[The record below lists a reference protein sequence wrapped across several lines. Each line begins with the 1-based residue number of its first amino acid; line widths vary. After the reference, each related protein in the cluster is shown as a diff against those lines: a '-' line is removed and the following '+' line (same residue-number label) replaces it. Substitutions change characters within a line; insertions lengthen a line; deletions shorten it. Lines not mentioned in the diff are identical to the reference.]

1 MSKPKST
8 AARPAEG
15 QIRIIG
21 GRLRGS
27 RLPVPDLP
35 GLRPSSDRMRETL
48 FNWLMH
54 EVAGRHCLDLFAGS
68 GALGFEA
75 ASRGAE
81 RVLLVEREPR
91 VARSLAESAQRLQA
105 AVDVHNGDAMSWLQG
120 APAQL
125 FDLAFVDPPFA
136 AGLTERVLELLPAH
150 LAARAWVYMEA
161 APGPPPVVPLS
172 WRLHRELI
180 TRHACGRLFRAD
192 ADADA

>member
-81 RVLLVEREPR
+81 RVLMIEREPR
-91 VARSLAESAQRLQA
+91 VARSLVDSAQRLQT
-105 AVDVHNGDAMSWLQG
+105 AVDVHTGDALAWLQG
-120 APAQL
+120 ASTRR

-150 LAARAWVYMEA
+150 LGARAWVYLET
-161 APGPPPVVPLS
+161 APCPLPVLPAGWS
-172 WRLHRELI
+172 LHRELV
-180 TRHACGRLFRAD
+180 TRQACGRLFRVESEASL
-192 ADADA
+192 